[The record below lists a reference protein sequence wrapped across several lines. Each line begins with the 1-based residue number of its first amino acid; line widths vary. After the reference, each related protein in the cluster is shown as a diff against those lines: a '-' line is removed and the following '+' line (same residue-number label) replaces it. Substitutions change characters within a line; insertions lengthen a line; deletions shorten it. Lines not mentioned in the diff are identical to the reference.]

1 MSLKPLGKLKELV
14 ESAGMGVS
22 YAYDDLV
29 FLDHNGFLM
38 QFDEDGRTV
47 FIHMNCEADA
57 VETAVGIAR
66 LKKAAAATDIAF
78 TDGKFYTLAQVEDQA
93 ISIRFHE
100 NC

>member
-14 ESAGMGVS
+14 ESVGMGVS

-38 QFDEDGRTV
+38 QFGEDGRTV
-47 FIHMNCEADA
+47 FIHTNSEADG
-57 VETAVGIAR
+57 VEVAVGVAR

-78 TDGKFYTLAQVEDQA
+78 TDGKLYTLAQAENQA

-100 NC
+100 HC

>member
-14 ESAGMGVS
+14 ESVGMGVS

-38 QFDEDGRTV
+38 QFGEDGKTV
-47 FIHMNCEADA
+47 FIHTNCEADG
-57 VETAVGIAR
+57 VEAAVGVAR
-66 LKKAAAATDIAF
+66 LKKAAASSGITFAE
-78 TDGKFYTLAQVEDQA
+78 GKFYSLAQVEDQA

-100 NC
+100 HC